1 MLQYGVKPGV
11 SSRGLGQMT
20 KDKVIDE
27 YYKLCAVDVV
37 YNPSGP
43 GCYVDGILESKQF
56 LIDAHGEI
64 FEQAYNRIEKTL
76 EVLPKGTDAK
86 LAHLKSAFENFI
98 QDIRG

>member
-1 MLQYGVKPGV
+1 MVK
-11 SSRGLGQMT
+11 
-20 KDKVIDE
+20 
-27 YYKLCAVDVV
+27 
-37 YNPSGP
+37 
-43 GCYVDGILESKQF
+43 F
-56 LIDAHGEI
+56 

>member
-1 MLQYGVKPGV
+1 MKLLFYNQTQQEVLKGTGPGDVLASMLQYGV

-64 FEQAYNRIEKTL
+64 F
-76 EVLPKGTDAK
+76 
-86 LAHLKSAFENFI
+86 
-98 QDIRG
+98 